1 MSSAVTGRGRAGAS
15 RLTPWSRNQVW
26 ASPPMV
32 SSNTRCVA
40 SIMLDIAVAPTW
52 SAMAFDCSMTAFTAA
67 TLASIGPLPAL
78 VVTRGERES
87 RSDSLQV
94 GGGDD
99 LFGWL
104 DDLGH
109 GLIVGERVRGIIP
122 GIRRT
127 RGMGFVHHQRTSC

>member
-1 MSSAVTGRGRAGAS
+1 MFAVTPFLCRVMPWKYCPGGAVDPAV
-15 RLTPWSRNQVW
+15 RQHGGTDVLKVRV
-26 ASPPMV
+26 V
-32 SSNTRCVA
+32 
-40 SIMLDIAVAPTW
+40 IALQQKGHPDGA
-52 SAMAFDCSMTAFTAA
+52 
-67 TLASIGPLPAL
+67 LIRRIAL

>member
-1 MSSAVTGRGRAGAS
+1 MRQHGGTDVLKVRVVIALQQKGHPDGALI
-15 RLTPWSRNQVW
+15 RR
-26 ASPPMV
+26 
-32 SSNTRCVA
+32 
-40 SIMLDIAVAPTW
+40 I
-52 SAMAFDCSMTAFTAA
+52 
-67 TLASIGPLPAL
+67 AL
-78 VVTRGERES
+78 VVTRGELES